1 MTYTEIQIALESHMA
16 QWSGDVPIWF
26 DGTRIPQLVKEA
38 RDGDSKAPWIRF
50 VINTSKAF
58 TAGVGQNPCRR
69 VPGTITAE
77 IYYPR
82 YPTLSDGVTGLNPAY
97 ACSQLADEL
106 VERFQYWQTGKLST
120 QATSNVYVEPED
132 DWYRRNVVTDF
143 DAD

>member
-26 DGTRIPQLVKEA
+26 DGIPIPPHVKTA
-38 RDGDSKAPWIRF
+38 RDGDPRGPWIRF
-50 VINTSKAF
+50 VINTSRAF
-58 TAGVGQNPCRR
+58 TAGIGQNPCRR

-77 IYYPR
+77 IYYPKIA
-82 YPTLSDGVTGLNPAY
+82 SGGIGAGVNPAY

-106 VERFQYWQTGKLST
+106 VEHFQYWQNGKLST

>member
-1 MTYTEIQIALESHMA
+1 MTYTEIQVALESHMA
-16 QWSGDVPIWF
+16 QWAGGVPIWF
-26 DGTRIPQLVKEA
+26 DGIPIPPHVKAA
-38 RDGDSKAPWIRF
+38 RDGEPRGPWIRF
-50 VINTSKAF
+50 VINTSRAF
-58 TAGVGQNPCRR
+58 TAGIGQNPCRR

-82 YPTLSDGVTGLNPAY
+82 VASGGTGVGVNPAY

-106 VERFQYWQTGKLST
+106 VEHFQYWQSGKLST

>member
-26 DGTRIPQLVKEA
+26 DGIPIPPHVKTA
-38 RDGDSKAPWIRF
+38 RDGEPRGPWIRF
-50 VINTSKAF
+50 VINTSRAF
-58 TAGVGQNPCRR
+58 TAGIGQNPCRR

-77 IYYPR
+77 IYYPMIASAGPNIG
-82 YPTLSDGVTGLNPAY
+82 YSPAY
-97 ACSQLADEL
+97 ACSQLADSL
-106 VERFQYWQTGKLST
+106 VEHFQYWQSGKLST